1 MAGLGGGFTFTYNK
15 TLHTAPR
22 QRSVPQH
29 VYRQQRLTPTIYS
42 NLVRF
47 AFDVLDPQ
55 MTGEIAK
62 ELLNDIRDTLAD
74 LVRNN
79 ASTEARER
87 IFFIQEFGEEKLNGI
102 EEEETKALCQSVDLT
117 ATKDDN
123 DCESEDEYDDDD
135 PFIAP
140 SEEDEEGSPK
150 QLEYKPPSRRVVN
163 APDPVFESEELE
175 DALALARSFQSKF
188 RQKKTSGPKK
198 SVNSEK
204 STHSRRKR
212 QKVHVEEMTDVP
224 AEGEDVCNQQ
234 DNESNQD
241 QISAKRKKR
250 VVVEEED
257 LD

>member
-15 TLHTAPR
+15 TLPTAPR
-22 QRSVPQH
+22 QRAVPQH

-42 NLVRF
+42 NLIRF

-140 SEEDEEGSPK
+140 SEEDGEEDGSPK
-150 QLEYKPPSRRVVN
+150 QLEYKPPRRVAN

-188 RQKKTSGPKK
+188 RQ
-198 SVNSEK
+198 
-204 STHSRRKR
+204 
-212 QKVHVEEMTDVP
+212 
-224 AEGEDVCNQQ
+224 
-234 DNESNQD
+234 
-241 QISAKRKKR
+241 
-250 VVVEEED
+250 
-257 LD
+257 

>member
-15 TLHTAPR
+15 TLPTAPR

-175 DALALARSFQSKF
+175 DAIALARSFQSKF
-188 RQKKTSGPKK
+188 RQKKTSRPKK
-198 SVNSEK
+198 SVDSEK
-204 STHSRRKR
+204 GAHSRRKR
-212 QKVHVEEMTDVP
+212 QKVLVEEMTDVP
-224 AEGEDVCNQQ
+224 QEEACNQQ
-234 DNESNQD
+234 EDNESNQE
-241 QISAKRKKR
+241 QISTKRKKR
-250 VVVEEED
+250 VVVEEEED